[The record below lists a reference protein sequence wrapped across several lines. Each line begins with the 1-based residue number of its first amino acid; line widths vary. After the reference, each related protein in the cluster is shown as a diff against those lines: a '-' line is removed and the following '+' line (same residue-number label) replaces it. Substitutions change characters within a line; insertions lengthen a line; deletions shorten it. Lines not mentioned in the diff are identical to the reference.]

1 MQVAIEIPDEIAQRL
16 DKLWGNL
23 SDRLLERLVADAYS
37 CGEIST
43 AEVRQILKLPS
54 RLATHSFLQ
63 KMGVYLNYD
72 EVELEKDLQTLEKLR
87 N

>member
-1 MQVAIEIPDEIAQRL
+1 MQVAIEIPQRL

-72 EVELEKDLQTLEKLR
+72 EVELEEDLQTLEKLR

>member
-1 MQVAIEIPDEIAQRL
+1 MQVAIEIPQRL